1 MNDKEIMSRI
11 TELIDTEHE
20 LRSQLQRGDLSSEQ
34 ERERLRSTEE
44 ALDQCWDL
52 LRQRRAKRE
61 YGESVDDATAR
72 PVSEVE
78 GYQQLSSGSGSLF
91 PLGQSGVSQF
101 GLAQVGSNA
110 TSEQRSIVRIARFA
124 KGDGVAYGVVEGE
137 TGQPQTI
144 AELYGHP
151 FGVDPA
157 GVRFTGNR
165 YPLAEVRLLA
175 PVLPSKVVAVG
186 KNYAEHVKEMGGTE
200 LPPEPVLFLK
210 PSTSVTGPGD
220 RIAYPV
226 KNTDRVDYEGELA
239 VIIGRLCRDVP
250 RERAADVIFGYACAN
265 DVTARDLQLKD
276 GQWTRAKGFDTFC
289 PLGPWMETGT
299 DPADLG
305 ITTTVNGSVKQ
316 HARTSELLWDVP
328 SLVEYVSSVMTLLPG
343 DVLLTGTPEGVG
355 PLTDGDEVS
364 VTVESIGTLTN
375 RVVIRD

>member
-1 MNDKEIMSRI
+1 
-11 TELIDTEHE
+11 
-20 LRSQLQRGDLSSEQ
+20 
-34 ERERLRSTEE
+34 
-44 ALDQCWDL
+44 
-52 LRQRRAKRE
+52 
-61 YGESVDDATAR
+61 
-72 PVSEVE
+72 
-78 GYQQLSSGSGSLF
+78 
-91 PLGQSGVSQF
+91 
-101 GLAQVGSNA
+101 
-110 TSEQRSIVRIARFA
+110 VRIARFA

-137 TGQPQTI
+137 AGQPQTI

-157 GVRFTGNR
+157 GVRVTGDR

-186 KNYAEHVKEMGGTE
+186 QNYAEHVKEMRE
-200 LPPEPVLFLK
+200 QFAAPQLSAEPILFLK

-226 KNTDRVDYEGELA
+226 KLTDRVDYEGELA

-250 RERAADVIFGYACAN
+250 KERAADVIFGYSCAN
-265 DVTARDLQLKD
+265 DVTARDLQFKD

-289 PLGPWMETGT
+289 PLGPWMETSA

-305 ITTTVNGSVKQ
+305 ITTTVNGNVKQ

-328 SLVEYVSSVMTLLPG
+328 SLIEYVSSVMTLLPG

-364 VTVESIGTLTN
+364 VTVESVGTLTN